1 MFFRK
6 KDLYVDKLAESVKP
20 KDPLYQFKKATR
32 GELGRYS
39 VEGEVWK
46 AVRKLALLAL
56 LLLWSR
62 RNSLYKNIG
71 MKVDE
76 SVGRVESYTAKNP
89 ALVPVDDG
97 RPRPPLLCYRLP
109 GAQEP
114 KTLEL
119 DQTLLIGK
127 GAVCLPQ
134 LPPSVQ
140 GVDPVHCRLRWKDG
154 VTTLEDLGSQT
165 GTFLENGEQLAPFS
179 PAVLPEGQ
187 GFTAGSFRFELLP
200 PPPKEA

>member
-1 MFFRK
+1 M
-6 KDLYVDKLAESVKP
+6 
-20 KDPLYQFKKATR
+20 
-32 GELGRYS
+32 
-39 VEGEVWK
+39 
-46 AVRKLALLAL
+46 RKLFCLLGGLAACFLPLSASAETPPSPTPAPQAAGPDSFTAVVIVLGLCLLAL

-140 GVDPVHCRLRWKDG
+140 GVDPVHCRLRWRDG

-165 GTFLENGEQLAPFS
+165 GTFLENGEQLAPFA